1 MVRAHHD
8 GKGPSQRQLRVGE
21 ELRHVIA
28 RTMERGDIRDPVL
41 TRQLVTVTEVRVS
54 PDLTNATVFVV
65 PHRDS
70 DAQAVLDSLERL
82 TPYLRRK
89 IAEQVRL
96 RMVPKL
102 SFESDVS
109 FAQAARI
116 EELLHSPEVRRD
128 LDSREDLRKPDSDEP

>member
-1 MVRAHHD
+1 MSKSPHD

-41 TRQLVTVTEVRVS
+41 NRQLLTITEVRVS
-54 PDLTNATVFVV
+54 PDLSNATVFVV
-65 PHRDS
+65 PHKDD
-70 DAQAVLDSLERL
+70 DAETVLSSLTRL

-89 IAEQVRL
+89 IAEQIRL
-96 RMVPKL
+96 RTVPKL

-109 FAQAARI
+109 FAHAARI
-116 EELLHSPEVRRD
+116 EELLHSPEVQRD
-128 LDSREDLRKPDSDEP
+128 LDQRDTPHPLEPDES